1 VRWWVMQHAQRII
14 RDFEES
20 AKKEELIPPGAALD
34 FVPKQH
40 AKA

>member
-1 VRWWVMQHAQRII
+1 MQHAQRII

-20 AKKEELIPPGAALD
+20 AKKEELIPPGAPLD